1 MAPAQSMGLQELST
15 QLPNRPGALA
25 RVARI
30 LAKEQINLAAISVDS
45 TRTRGRVRL
54 VVSDPARARRL
65 LEQAG
70 YAVETHDLIA
80 VRLEDRAGSFLKV
93 LDALAE
99 ANVNVVSVAILVAKE
114 GKQSLVALST
124 DDLARARRALREGK
138 FIAEGAERL
147 ISNADLV
154 AAAPAIPAESVG
166 LLL

>member
-1 MAPAQSMGLQELST
+1 MPLQELAF

-30 LAKEQINLAAISVDS
+30 LAKEHINIAAISVDS
-45 TRTRGRVRL
+45 TRTRGKVRL
-54 VVSDPARARRL
+54 VPNDPTRARRL

-70 YAVETHDLIA
+70 YRVEVYSLIA

-93 LDALAE
+93 LDALAQ
-99 ANVNVVSVAILVAKE
+99 ANVNVSSAAILVAKE
-114 GKQSLVALST
+114 GNQSLVALAT
-124 DDLARARRALREGK
+124 DDLPRARRALRTGG
-138 FIAEGAERL
+138 FISEGAERL
-147 ISNADLV
+147 INNADLL

>member
-1 MAPAQSMGLQELST
+1 MSLQEVSI

-45 TRTRGRVRL
+45 TRTRGHVRL

-70 YAVETHDLIA
+70 HTVELHDLLAI
-80 VRLEDRAGSFLKV
+80 RLEDRAGSFLKV
-93 LDALAE
+93 LDALA
-99 ANVNVVSVAILVAKE
+99 AGNVNVVSVAILIARE
-114 GKQSLVALST
+114 GTQSLVALST
-124 DDLARARRALREGK
+124 DDHARARKILRDGG
-138 FIAEGAERL
+138 FVSEGAERL
-147 ISNADLV
+147 ITNADLL

>member
-1 MAPAQSMGLQELST
+1 MSLQELSI

-45 TRTRGRVRL
+45 TRTRGHVRL
-54 VVSDPARARRL
+54 VVNNPARARRL

-70 YAVETHDLIA
+70 CSVETHELIA

-93 LDALAE
+93 LDALAQ
-99 ANVNVVSVAILVAKE
+99 ANVNVVSVAILVARE
-114 GKQSLVALST
+114 GAQSLVALST
-124 DDLARARRALREGK
+124 DDLTRARKVLRERG
-138 FIAEGAERL
+138 FIAEGVERL
-147 ISNADLV
+147 VSNADLI

>member
-1 MAPAQSMGLQELST
+1 MALQELSL
-15 QLPNRPGALA
+15 QLPNRPGALV

-30 LAKEQINLAAISVDS
+30 LAREQINLAAISVDS
-45 TRTRGRVRL
+45 TRARGHVRL
-54 VVSDPARARRL
+54 VVSNPAAARRL

-93 LDALAE
+93 LDALA
-99 ANVNVVSVAILVAKE
+99 ASNVNVVSVAILVARE
-114 GKQSLVALST
+114 GAQSLVALST
-124 DDLARARRALREGK
+124 DDLARARKVLRDGG

-147 ISNADLV
+147 ISNADLL

>member
-1 MAPAQSMGLQELST
+1 MTLKELSL
-15 QLPNRPGALA
+15 QLPNRPGALV

-30 LAKEQINLAAISVDS
+30 LAREQINLAAISVDS

-54 VVSDPARARRL
+54 VVSDPTKARRL
-65 LEQAG
+65 LEEAG
-70 YAVETHDLIA
+70 YAVETQELIA

-93 LDALAE
+93 LDALAS

-114 GKQSLVALST
+114 GAQSLVGLST
-124 DDLARARRALREGK
+124 DDMARARKVLREGG
-138 FIAEGAERL
+138 FVAEAVERL
-147 ISNADLV
+147 ISNADLI